1 MKNFLV
7 SYLVSYGQ
15 ILQSLLEVFLN
26 KLFEISLAVY
36 CKIINITS
44 NFVVF
49 FSGSAIIK
57 IVLRL
62 WRNWQTHHLQAV
74 ADKTV

>member
-1 MKNFLV
+1 M

-36 CKIINITS
+36 CKIINKTS

-49 FSGSAIIK
+49 FSGECYNKNYI
-57 IVLRL
+57 
-62 WRNWQTHHLQAV
+62 AV
-74 ADKTV
+74 VAELADAPSSGGGG